1 MDTAIVL
8 FTRDLRVHDNP
19 ALADACASGRRVVP
33 LFVVDPSLTVPRNRA
48 RFLAESV
55 AVLREELRELG
66 GDLVIRRGDPVAE
79 VIRLARQATAGT
91 VFVAGDVSRYA
102 TRREQRLARECARHR
117 IALAVTPG
125 HAVVPAGNVRPAG
138 GGHYRVFTPYWRAWG
153 AATWRQARQAPRGL
167 SLPPGIEPGDLPAQ
181 PTGCSGD
188 LAPGG
193 ERAGRAVARGWLD
206 EWLKRYGDERDNLA
220 GDETSRLS
228 AYLRFGCVS
237 ALALARDARAR
248 PGGEE
253 FCRQLAWRD
262 FFHQVTAAFQDIA
275 TADYRPGPQGP
286 RDWAED
292 PDALGAWQAGR
303 TGIPVVDAGMRQ
315 LAAEGFM
322 HNRARMI
329 TASFLTRTLG
339 IDWRHGY
346 RHFGELLAD
355 GDVACNAGNWQ
366 WVAGTGNNPRPGRVL
381 NPLRQAARFD
391 PDGEYV
397 RRYVPELASART
409 PDIHA
414 PWRLPA
420 AHRRQLRYPDPLIDV
435 ARLALVR
442 RSHAFAAFC
451 SFSAG
456 ITARANRRASSREKV
471 STSRRRAPV
480 SSMACCRAAT
490 IWPGVPDTAI
500 AGRFLP
506 LAVVSTWNSPSV
518 AGTGRRPPA
527 VYSARNCPKAPASR
541 SRFRSA
547 ASSVSPIA
555 TKRSSIMFAP
565 ERACPLSA
573 ATLM

>member
-1 MDTAIVL
+1 VDPAIVL

-19 ALADACASGRRVVP
+19 ALADACARGRQVVP
-33 LFVVDPSLTVPRNRA
+33 LFVVDPALTVPPNRA

-55 AVLREELRELG
+55 AVLREQLRALG

-79 VIRLARQATAGT
+79 VVRLARQATAGT

-102 TRREQRLARECARHR
+102 TRREQRLARECASHR
-117 IALAVTPG
+117 IALEVTPG
-125 HAVVPAGNVRPAG
+125 HAVVPAGDVRPADG
-138 GGHYRVFTPYWRAWG
+138 DHYRVFTPYWRAWG
-153 AATWRQARQAPRGL
+153 AAAWRQPRQAPRAL
-167 SLPPGIEPGDLPAQ
+167 AVPPGIEPGDLPAR
-181 PTGCSGD
+181 PAGCSGG

-193 ERAGRAVARGWLD
+193 ERAGRDLARAWLD
-206 EWLKRYGDERDNLA
+206 GPLKRYGDERDDLA

-237 ALALARDARAR
+237 ALALARAARAR

-262 FFHQVTAAFQDIA
+262 FFHQVTAAFPDIA
-275 TADYRPGPQGP
+275 VTDYRPGPRGP

-292 PDALGAWQAGR
+292 PDALAAWQAGR
-303 TGIPVVDAGMRQ
+303 TGIPVVDAGLRQ

-346 RHFGELLAD
+346 RHFGAVLAD

-397 RRYVPELASART
+397 RRYVPELASLGA
-409 PDIHA
+409 PDVHA

-420 AHRRQLRYPDPLIDV
+420 ARRRQLGYPDPLIDV
-435 ARLALVR
+435 ARLAPGRPGAGGALPQAVV
-442 RSHAFAAFC
+442 AFR
-451 SFSAG
+451 SFSTG
-456 ITARANRRASSREKV
+456 ITSRANRRASAREKV
-471 STSRRRAPV
+471 STSSRRAPV
-480 SSMACCRAAT
+480 SSMTRCSAAT
-490 IWPGVPDTAI
+490 IWPGVPATAM
-500 AGRFLP
+500 AGRFWPAAAL
-506 LAVVSTWNSPSV
+506 STWNSPSV
-518 AGTGRRPPA
+518 SGMARRPPA
-527 VYSARNCPKAPASR
+527 VYSARNCPKAPASLPR
-541 SRFRSA
+541 LRSA
-547 ASSVSPIA
+547 SSSVSPIA

-565 ERACPLSA
+565 
-573 ATLM
+573 